1 MACACALWMDRPVC
15 AYPGSPATRPTAQAA
30 SPAAPATAAPT
41 TAAPPGGVVKFLLV
55 RGPQKVVDAG
65 HGAVELQ
72 RVQVAAARD
81 LPRLGWVRQ
90 VMLELARK
98 RGGVGGGV
106 HDDVLAVHQG
116 VRRGRKHFVDKHQ
129 RAAQH
134 GFKEPKVALP
144 AEIQRKGQREC
155 RDRQACGCWCVGQ
168 TWLCNKRGCVLMQAT
183 SGCVA
188 QRAIAY
194 QWLGLQ
200 VTTTRAARMV
210 AK

>member
-155 RDRQACGCWCVGQ
+155 RDRQACGCCVRRS
-168 TWLCNKRGCVLMQAT
+168 NV
-183 SGCVA
+183 V
-188 QRAIAY
+188 
-194 QWLGLQ
+194 
-200 VTTTRAARMV
+200 V
-210 AK
+210 